1 MENKPLPEPPQNIK
15 QIPAELQIPAEV
27 HLNFTE
33 DNCCIC
39 LDNINEMTETVC
51 CKIKMHLWCLVSW
64 YVHKGAFSCPLCRS
78 ENRDQIDLK
87 TLLEFQMMF
96 RDDDNFY
103 HLIDLLNGNTTIY
116 TVRGRMSRRNM
127 VYLFF
132 LLRIVHADFN

>member
-1 MENKPLPEPPQNIK
+1 MQL
-15 QIPAELQIPAEV
+15 L
-27 HLNFTE
+27 HLIILFINVTKCLSNLGE